1 MKSVNHGMKDFWS
14 IDIDRKRVF
23 GLDLLRAFAIFCV
36 VHGHGKH
43 YLEDTALDF
52 LAQIPLPHG
61 VDIFFVMSGYLIGK
75 SFLSHV
81 EKHDGKVG
89 WSKTLT
95 FYARTALRIVPNYL
109 FILLVYY
116 FLVDYQVING
126 NTHAFPIWRFAT
138 FTQNL
143 FTPFWDF
150 YWESWSLPVQWW
162 FYILFP
168 LILTLSCS
176 FFKPKKSIPIL
187 CLAFVLIS
195 LTFRWIH
202 SKDAADSFFWDV
214 WMRRTVASRCDN
226 VYIGVFFA
234 WMKQYYPK
242 QWDRHALTSLIA
254 GLLLLIISILIPGNI
269 GSFYSNVLYLTLS
282 ALAVACW
289 FPFFSKIRSY
299 KTRIG
304 GIISSISILSYA
316 MFLTNLMVVQ
326 IIDVNALVLVQHG
339 ILAYFVYWILVFAMA
354 YILYILVEKPFVK
367 LRDRITT

>member
-1 MKSVNHGMKDFWS
+1 MKNFWS

-43 YLEDTALDF
+43 YLEDSALDF

-61 VDIFFVMSGYLIGK
+61 VDIFFVMSGFLIGK
-75 SFLSHV
+75 SFLSHM

-89 WSKTLT
+89 WPKTLT

-116 FLVDYQVING
+116 FLVHYQVING
-126 NTHAFPIWRFAT
+126 NTQAFPLWRFAT

-168 LILTLSCS
+168 LILTLSCRY
-176 FFKPKKSIPIL
+176 FKPKKSIPII
-187 CLAFVLIS
+187 CLVFIAVSLI
-195 LTFRWIH
+195 FRMLNSKEIH
-202 SKDAADSFFWDV
+202 NSFFWDV

-234 WMKQYYPK
+234 WIKQYYPK
-242 QWDRHALTSLIA
+242 LWDRHALKSLIL
-254 GLLLLIISILIPGNI
+254 GVILLIGSILIPGKI

-282 ALAVACW
+282 ALSVALW
-289 FPFFSKIRSY
+289 FPFFSKIQSY
-299 KTRIG
+299 KTCIG
-304 GIISSISILSYA
+304 SLVSIVSILSYA

-326 IIDVNALVLVQHG
+326 ILDVNALSLVQHG
-339 ILAYFVYWILVFAMA
+339 AWAYFVYWPLVLVAA
-354 YILYILVEKPFVK
+354 YVLYVLVEKPFVK
-367 LRDRITT
+367 LRERLKSA

>member
-1 MKSVNHGMKDFWS
+1 MKNFWN

-43 YLEDTALDF
+43 YLEDTALNF

-61 VDIFFVMSGYLIGK
+61 VDIFFVMSGFLIGK
-75 SFLSHV
+75 SFLAHA
-81 EKHDGKVG
+81 EKHDRRVG
-89 WSKTLT
+89 WPKTLT
-95 FYARTALRIVPNYL
+95 FYTRTALRIVPNYL
-109 FILLVYY
+109 FILFVYY
-116 FLVDYQVING
+116 FLVSYQVVNG
-126 NTHAFPIWRFAT
+126 NTHAFPLWRFAT

-168 LILTLSCS
+168 LILTLTCS
-176 FFKPKKSIPIL
+176 FLKPKKSIPFI
-187 CLAFVLIS
+187 CLAFVFIS
-195 LTFRWIH
+195 TAFRCVH
-202 SKDAADSFFWDV
+202 SKDVGDSFFWDV

-234 WMKQYYPK
+234 WIKQYYPK
-242 QWDRHALTSLIA
+242 LWDRHALTSFII
-254 GLLLLIISILIPGNI
+254 GLGLLIISIMIPSDI

-289 FPFFSKIRSY
+289 FPFFSKIQSY
-299 KTRIG
+299 KTRFG
-304 GIISSISILSYA
+304 GFVSRVSILSYA

-326 IIDVNALVLVQHG
+326 IIDVNAPWLTQHG
-339 ILAYFVYWILVFAMA
+339 IIAYLVYWPLVFATA
-354 YILYILVEKPFVK
+354 SLLYIFVEKPFVK
-367 LRDRITT
+367 LRDKITFS